1 MIGLGLKAD
10 QRQAYLRQLTATH
23 QMRTTVRVLDL
34 DGDTLANV
42 SDRLLSGQV
51 NLDSTGETD
60 RQCSVQIDD
69 PDHDLHMDS
78 DAPGAGALY
87 ADRMLRVDYGVYVDE
102 LARWVDVPV
111 FTGPIAT
118 MARNGDTV
126 DLGCLGKEHLAK
138 GQAWRPMQLRKG
150 MYTLNAIKAVLRER
164 AGETQFAFPSSSAR
178 LAKAKLPDTVSVGPL
193 ASPWAVA
200 RQLAASINGHL
211 YYDGAG
217 YCRLRVRPTTS
228 CLTFNESKVLS
239 DPQVTYDLSTIVNTV
254 WVRGGKPKGAKRAVS
269 ARVTASRSHP
279 LSAWRLGRNGVPRFY
294 VTVVDNDKLRSA
306 TRARTVAKRTLR
318 THLLEGVSCTFDA
331 LPMPHLEPLDVVRVA
346 TDTTSITFVLHQASI
361 PLTHDGSMSVGHNR
375 RVTPR
380 KKRIRG

>member
-1 MIGLGLKAD
+1 VIGLGLNAEDRKAF
-10 QRQAYLRQLTATH
+10 QRQLIATH

-51 NLDSTGETD
+51 NIDSTGETD
-60 RQCSVQIDD
+60 RQCSVQI
-69 PDHDLHMDS
+69 

-111 FTGPIAT
+111 FTGPITT

-138 GQAWRPMQLRKG
+138 AQAWRPLQLRKG
-150 MYTLNAIKAVLRER
+150 MNTVNAIRTVLRER
-164 AGETQFAFPSSSAR
+164 AGENQFAFPSSRAR
-178 LAKAKLPDTVSVGPL
+178 LPETVSVGPMTSPWSVARTL
-193 ASPWAVA
+193 AS
-200 RQLAASINGHL
+200 SINRQL

-217 YCRLRVRPTTS
+217 YCRMRVRPTRAV
-228 CLTFNESKVLS
+228 LTFDEVKVLS

-279 LSAWRLGRNGVPRFY
+279 LSAWRLGRNGTPRFY
-294 VTVVDNDKLRSA
+294 VTLVENDKVRSTA
-306 TRARTVAKRTLR
+306 RARTLATRTLR